1 MESICPIKTKW
12 RKETL
17 SFQIATQDFSL
28 SLLKVLRGHM
38 RSVLY
43 VQFIP
48 SRGQLLS
55 FSKDKILRLWDVQ
68 LQICLQRL
76 SNVFPRGPEG
86 TKKKKRKRKQIC

>member
-1 MESICPIKTKW
+1 
-12 RKETL
+12 
-17 SFQIATQDFSL
+17 
-28 SLLKVLRGHM
+28 M

-55 FSKDKILRLWDVQ
+55 FSKDKILRVWDVQ

-76 SNVFPRGPEG
+76 SNTFPRGPEG
-86 TKKKKRKRKQIC
+86 KRKRRKKGESVKQLDI

>member
-1 MESICPIKTKW
+1 
-12 RKETL
+12 
-17 SFQIATQDFSL
+17 
-28 SLLKVLRGHM
+28 M

-55 FSKDKILRLWDVQ
+55 FSKDKILRVWDVQ

-76 SNVFPRGPEG
+76 SNIFPRGPEG
-86 TKKKKRKRKQIC
+86 RIKQLDIFVLFIFVFFF

>member
-1 MESICPIKTKW
+1 
-12 RKETL
+12 
-17 SFQIATQDFSL
+17 
-28 SLLKVLRGHM
+28 M

-55 FSKDKILRLWDVQ
+55 FSKDKILRVWDVQ

-76 SNVFPRGPEG
+76 SNTFPRGPEG
-86 TKKKKRKRKQIC
+86 REISIKREDGGEEESVKQLDI

>member
-1 MESICPIKTKW
+1 
-12 RKETL
+12 
-17 SFQIATQDFSL
+17 
-28 SLLKVLRGHM
+28 M

-48 SRGQLLS
+48 DRGQLLS
-55 FSKDKILRLWDVQ
+55 FSKDKILRVWDIQ

-86 TKKKKRKRKQIC
+86 RKF